1 MSELKEQATKITERP
16 AIAHLL
22 RANTRFGERLGNQ
35 FGAAITYFS
44 VLAIVPIIM
53 FAFSILGFVL
63 VVAAPQ
69 LMDETLGKINEALST
84 LDAGT
89 RKSISGVI
97 EGALKNF
104 AAIGIV
110 GALSAM
116 YSGAGWMGNLKN
128 AVRAQWRPSFDMQ
141 VKKQN
146 FLIKTVTNLVIL
158 LGLLIMMAVTFGI
171 ASVSTALSDD
181 IIGWLGLDDI
191 GWLSPVFKLV
201 PVLVSVGAGWLI
213 FMFLYIVLP
222 ETREPWKFVRR
233 GALIGAIG
241 LGVLQYLTSFLISKF
256 AGNPAAALF
265 GPVIALMLFFNLFA
279 RLILFV
285 AAWIGT
291 AEHPAEP
298 VFAQDPDEISAADAQ
313 VIDDLEAATAGSGAA
328 RASDG
333 ASNSHDTDSHDGV
346 GTKDGVDAANGDEQ
360 HEPDRQG
367 THGATGS
374 ESGEVPTPP
383 EVETSPDDPRGPWS
397 KTPGLV
403 PTPVAARS
411 VKIGTRAG
419 YLVGVATGVGAGS
432 VLAQLI
438 RKLPRRR

>member
-1 MSELKEQATKITERP
+1 MSELKEQGAELKERATKITQRP

-22 RANTRFGERLGNQ
+22 RANKRFGERLGNQ

-53 FAFSILGFVL
+53 FAFSVLGFVL
-63 VVAAPQ
+63 VVASPQ
-69 LMDETLGKINEALST
+69 LMDETLGKINEALSG
-84 LDAGT
+84 LDEGT
-89 RKSISGVI
+89 RKSIGDVI
-97 EGALKNF
+97 KNALQNF

-110 GALSAM
+110 GLLSAM
-116 YSGAGWMGNLKN
+116 YSGAGWMGNLKD

-141 VKKQN
+141 IRKEN
-146 FLIKTVTNLVIL
+146 FLIKTASNLVIL

-171 ASVSTALSDD
+171 ASVSTALSDN
-181 IIGWLGLDDI
+181 IIGWVGLDQI
-191 GWLSPVFKLV
+191 GWLRPVLKLV
-201 PVLVSVGAGWLI
+201 PILVSIGAGWLI

-298 VFAQDPDEISAADAQ
+298 VFAQNPDQISAADAQ
-313 VIDDLEAATAGSGAA
+313 VMNDLPDGTEPAGAATTTDTAGDTAETGRPQTATTAQQPDQSDDAGEAGA
-328 RASDG
+328 
-333 ASNSHDTDSHDGV
+333 
-346 GTKDGVDAANGDEQ
+346 
-360 HEPDRQG
+360 EPGSQG
-367 THGATGS
+367 
-374 ESGEVPTPP
+374 PIRTPP
-383 EVETSPDDPRGPWS
+383 EVQTPSDDPRGPWS

-419 YLVGVATGVGAGS
+419 YLVGIATGVGAGS
-432 VLAQLI
+432 VLAQVI